1 MTTASADSYS
11 VIRTTKSEA
20 EELLRQRKLGFSFVR
35 LLPKET
41 GVRPIVN
48 LRRRKPTKPV
58 CSPSPRW
65 PYTTDG
71 QLQGAYGPAEQSINQ
86 ILQAAFHILTFEKVS
101 AVLHIH
107 AVVVMKARL
116 FAASTTQTS
125 WRVCIWPE

>member
-1 MTTASADSYS
+1 MTIVRS
-11 VIRTTKSEA
+11 TKSEA

-101 AVLHIH
+101 AVLHIILLLL
-107 AVVVMKARL
+107 AENTAARSKHNPNIL
-116 FAASTTQTS
+116 GHLYLAQMRSIQD
-125 WRVCIWPE
+125 